1 MPFVDVD
8 AAPWTTSLREFA
20 SGAKL
25 MVGVR
30 PQAIE
35 PVGRTTDPSFGPPFP
50 AQVFL
55 TEPLGDVTILDIVA
69 GANHRLKMILPQ
81 ERAYGIASDASIDC
95 ALRSNDLCLFAQET
109 GTAIRRDGASA
120 AN

>member
-1 MPFVDVD
+1 M
-8 AAPWTTSLREFA
+8 REFA
-20 SGAKL
+20 AGAKL

-35 PVGRTTDPSFGPPFP
+35 PVGRFAESASGPRFP

-69 GANHRLKMILPQ
+69 GANHRLKMVLPQ

-95 ALRSNDLCLFAQET
+95 ALRSDDLCLFAQET
-109 GTAIRRDGASA
+109 GTAIRRDRASA